1 MPVLVASDL
10 DRTLIYSAAAL
21 ALTMPDARA
30 PRLLCVEVHEARPLS
45 YMTETAAQLLTDL
58 GDTAVFVP
66 TTTRTRKQYQRINL
80 PGPAPKYA
88 ICANG
93 GHLLV
98 DGVTDPDWHAQVQSR
113 LAEQCAPLVEIQDH
127 LMATASP
134 AWVRKHRIAE
144 DLFAYLVVERELL
157 PEEWVKELAVWAE
170 NRGWTV
176 SLQGRKIYAVPKP
189 LTKSAAVH
197 EVARR
202 TGADL
207 TLAAGDS
214 LLDADLLLAADKGW
228 RPGHGELADADWTA
242 PAISALP
249 ERGVLAGERI
259 LREFLKATRTRA
271 PRLGRGEPRDQ
282 PPHTHPQPKTHP
294 IYLATTPSTTTPA
307 APAAR
312 LGHRGGGRRPAH
324 SHRRQKLHRVFMPR
338 RARGGRGRLRH
349 RTAQFKRV
357 TAAAAPVLIARH
369 AQRLIGLTGYP
380 PLCDCLCSGLSDT
393 SVEKLKRALIV
404 FDRREEP

>member
-10 DRTLIYSAAAL
+10 DRTLIYSSAAL

-30 PRLLCVEVHEARPLS
+30 PRLLCVEVHESRPLS
-45 YMTETAAQLLTDL
+45 YMTETSAELLTDL
-58 GDTAVFVP
+58 ADSAVFVP

-80 PGPAPKYA
+80 PGPMPKYA

-98 DGVTDPDWHAQVQSR
+98 DGVSDPDWHARVTAR
-113 LAEQCAPLVEIQDH
+113 LADECASLAEVQEH
-127 LMATASP
+127 LLTSADP
-134 AWVRKHRIAE
+134 VWVRKQRVAD

-157 PEEWVKELAVWAE
+157 PEDWVKELGVWAE

-207 TLAAGDS
+207 VLAAGDS
-214 LLDADLLLAADKGW
+214 LLDADLLLAADRGW
-228 RPGHGELADADWTA
+228 RPGHGELADSGWGA
-242 PAISALP
+242 PEITALP

-259 LREFLKATRTRA
+259 LREFLRA
-271 PRLGRGEPRDQ
+271 
-282 PPHTHPQPKTHP
+282 
-294 IYLATTPSTTTPA
+294 S
-307 APAAR
+307 
-312 LGHRGGGRRPAH
+312 
-324 SHRRQKLHRVFMPR
+324 
-338 RARGGRGRLRH
+338 
-349 RTAQFKRV
+349 
-357 TAAAAPVLIARH
+357 
-369 AQRLIGLTGYP
+369 
-380 PLCDCLCSGLSDT
+380 
-393 SVEKLKRALIV
+393 
-404 FDRREEP
+404 RELP

>member
-1 MPVLVASDL
+1 MPVLAASDL

-45 YMTETAAQLLTDL
+45 YLTETAARLLTDL
-58 GDTAVFVP
+58 GDAAVFVP

-80 PGPAPKYA
+80 PGPPPKYA

-98 DGVTDPDWHAQVQSR
+98 DGVTDAGWHTGVQAR
-113 LAEQCAPLVEIQDH
+113 LADECAPLEEIREH
-127 LMATASP
+127 LLRSADP
-134 AWVRKHRIAE
+134 VWVRRQRIAE

-170 NRGWTV
+170 VRGWTV

-189 LTKSAAVH
+189 LTKSAAVR

-202 TGADL
+202 TGAEL

-214 LLDADLLLAADKGW
+214 LLDADLLLAADRGW
-228 RPGHGELADADWTA
+228 RPGHGELADTA
-242 PAISALP
+242 WNAPHISALP

-259 LREFLKATRTRA
+259 LREFL
-271 PRLGRGEPRDQ
+271 E
-282 PPHTHPQPKTHP
+282 
-294 IYLATTPSTTTPA
+294 A
-307 APAAR
+307 AGAAGAAGAAR
-312 LGHRGGGRRPAH
+312 AGLGSTNVGPQA
-324 SHRRQKLHRVFMPR
+324 
-338 RARGGRGRLRH
+338 
-349 RTAQFKRV
+349 
-357 TAAAAPVLIARH
+357 
-369 AQRLIGLTGYP
+369 
-380 PLCDCLCSGLSDT
+380 
-393 SVEKLKRALIV
+393 
-404 FDRREEP
+404 

>member
-10 DRTLIYSAAAL
+10 DRTLIYSSAAL

-30 PRLLCVEVHEARPLS
+30 PRLLCVEVHESKPLS

-80 PGPAPKYA
+80 PGPQPAYA

-98 DGVTDPDWHAQVQSR
+98 DGVTDHDWHETVQTR
-113 LAEQCAPLVEIQDH
+113 LADECAPLDEIRAR
-127 LMATASP
+127 LSETADP
-134 AWVRKHRIAE
+134 EWVRKHRVAE

-170 NRGWTV
+170 GRGWGV

-189 LTKSAAVH
+189 LTKSAAVR

-202 TGADL
+202 TGAEL

-214 LLDADLLLAADKGW
+214 LLDADLLLAADRGW
-228 RPGHGELADADWTA
+228 RPAHGELADNDWTA
-242 PAISALP
+242 PAIAAIA

-259 LREFLKATRTRA
+259 TREFLRA
-271 PRLGRGEPRDQ
+271 VRGE
-282 PPHTHPQPKTHP
+282 
-294 IYLATTPSTTTPA
+294 
-307 APAAR
+307 AP
-312 LGHRGGGRRPAH
+312 GGCR
-324 SHRRQKLHRVFMPR
+324 S
-338 RARGGRGRLRH
+338 
-349 RTAQFKRV
+349 
-357 TAAAAPVLIARH
+357 
-369 AQRLIGLTGYP
+369 
-380 PLCDCLCSGLSDT
+380 
-393 SVEKLKRALIV
+393 
-404 FDRREEP
+404 

>member
-30 PRLLCVEVHEARPLS
+30 PRLLCVEVHESRPLS
-45 YMTETAAQLLTDL
+45 FMTETAAGLLTEL
-58 GDTAVFVP
+58 GDAAVFVP

-80 PGPAPKYA
+80 PGPEPKFA

-98 DGVTDPDWHAQVQSR
+98 DGASDPDWHARVTER
-113 LAEQCAPLVEIQDH
+113 LADECAPLAEIEDY
-127 LMATASP
+127 LASSADP
-134 AWVRKHRIAE
+134 LWLRKQRNAE

-157 PEEWVKELAVWAE
+157 PEEWVKELAAWAE

-189 LTKSAAVH
+189 LTKSAAMH

-202 TGADL
+202 TGAEL

-214 LLDADLLLAADKGW
+214 LLDADLLLAADRGW
-228 RPGHGELADADWTA
+228 RPGHGELAETEFAA
-242 PAISALP
+242 PGITALP

-259 LREFLKATRTRA
+259 LREFLKAS
-271 PRLGRGEPRDQ
+271 G
-282 PPHTHPQPKTHP
+282 
-294 IYLATTPSTTTPA
+294 
-307 APAAR
+307 AAR
-312 LGHRGGGRRPAH
+312 
-324 SHRRQKLHRVFMPR
+324 
-338 RARGGRGRLRH
+338 
-349 RTAQFKRV
+349 
-357 TAAAAPVLIARH
+357 
-369 AQRLIGLTGYP
+369 
-380 PLCDCLCSGLSDT
+380 
-393 SVEKLKRALIV
+393 
-404 FDRREEP
+404 